1 MNEWVQLSGIFK
13 VPEGANTIRFLL
25 RQAERKG
32 VPHNGSAARFDDL
45 GLYLFATKEEAE
57 SFVAAPYR

>member
-13 VPEGANTIRFLL
+13 VPEGANTIRFFL

-57 SFVAAPYR
+57 SFVAAAYR